1 MCFCSGNRSSVIPA
15 GQTEPSADLSFLKS
29 GSFWKCQACCSNTEA
44 FSLLVD
50 RSASVTTVCPFGT
63 RQSSGPHSWC
73 LLPVKIF
80 GIDLQRQS
88 SLIPKHRTPIFVH
101 KNETSCTQIGFKLKS
116 RRLDFLWGQDGIPTL
131 RTPSRYC
138 SGQDLRNTSV
148 QKLLMNQN
156 ILTTRAKGQ
165 KCRGVG
171 STSAALSRN
180 FMCWN
185 TNYLSRGATLSPK
198 QCLFVPRGGGEHE
211 SRLRSTAIW

>member
-1 MCFCSGNRSSVIPA
+1 MV
-15 GQTEPSADLSFLKS
+15 
-29 GSFWKCQACCSNTEA
+29 
-44 FSLLVD
+44 
-50 RSASVTTVCPFGT
+50 SVTSEDIWDRPPKTIQSHSKTQNAYICPQK
-63 RQSSGPHSWC
+63 R
-73 LLPVKIF
+73 
-80 GIDLQRQS
+80 
-88 SLIPKHRTPIFVH
+88 
-101 KNETSCTQIGFKLKS
+101 TSCTQIGFKLKS